1 MQAGTANLRFK
12 AREPSS
18 ESVVVRYATPA
29 PVCTPMG
36 LNPNP
41 DPHPD
46 PDPHPRQV
54 RYAIPFGLNVENQGG
69 EGLQKG
75 TVVRAVVTKDGTG
88 GEKVNII

>member
-1 MQAGTANLRFK
+1 M
-12 AREPSS
+12 
-18 ESVVVRYATPA
+18 VRYATPA

-88 GEKVNII
+88 GEKVSVVWLGLGLG

>member
-1 MQAGTANLRFK
+1 
-12 AREPSS
+12 
-18 ESVVVRYATPA
+18 
-29 PVCTPMG
+29 MG
-36 LNPNP
+36 LNPTTS
-41 DPHPD
+41 PHPT
-46 PDPHPRQV
+46 PHPGPKPRQV

>member
-1 MQAGTANLRFK
+1 M
-12 AREPSS
+12 
-18 ESVVVRYATPA
+18 VRYATPA

-36 LNPNP
+36 LNPTP
-41 DPHPD
+41 SPHPT
-46 PDPHPRQV
+46 PHPGPKPRQV

-88 GEKVNII
+88 GEKVSVVWLGLGLG